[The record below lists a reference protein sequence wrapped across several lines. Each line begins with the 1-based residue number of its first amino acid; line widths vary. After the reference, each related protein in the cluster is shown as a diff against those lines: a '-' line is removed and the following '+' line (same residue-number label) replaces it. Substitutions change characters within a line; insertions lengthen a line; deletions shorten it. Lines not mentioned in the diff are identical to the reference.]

1 MWRFNVLVTMAQNGR
16 YGHLLTELA
25 NCGEFH
31 KTGYHGVALGKVVAI
46 EEFFETI
53 RQRRGEQC
61 IAFQDVARV
70 VPLQQVFTFEVDDF
84 PAKLCQALRPWIA
97 RLAECRFHVRL
108 ERRGLK
114 GQIISPDIEQA
125 LDAYIL
131 DELID
136 LGHSA
141 SIDFEDPDAVVAI
154 ETIGD
159 RCGVGLITRALT
171 QRYNFVRVD

>member
-1 MWRFNVLVTMAQNGR
+1 MWQFNVLVTMTHDGR
-16 YGHLLTELA
+16 YGHLLEELS
-25 NCGEFH
+25 NYGEFH
-31 KTGYHGVALGKVVAI
+31 KTGFYGVVLGQVPAL

-53 RQRRGEQC
+53 RHRRGEQC
-61 IAFQDVARV
+61 IAFQDLARV
-70 VPLQQVFTFEVDDF
+70 VPLERVFTFETDDF
-84 PAKLCQALRPWIA
+84 LAKLCMALRPWIA
-97 RLAECRFHVRL
+97 RLAESRFHVRL

-131 DELID
+131 DELIE

-141 SIDFEDPDAVVAI
+141 SIDYDDPDAVVAI

-159 RCGVGLITRALT
+159 RCGAGLITRALKD
-171 QRYNFVRVD
+171 RYDFVRVD